1 MNLASYIDHTILKPD
16 CIAED
21 VKKICSEA
29 LQYNFYAV
37 CVAPFFVKNAATFLE
52 DSKIKITAAVG
63 FPMGYSTTAAKVE
76 EIKKAINDG
85 IHEVDAVINIA
96 AVKNGNWNYVK
107 NDIYSIIMSSQ
118 LKGKIAKIIIE
129 TSLITTDEIKKICEI
144 CREISPDF
152 VKTSTGYNGEGATV
166 ENVQLLRSLLPE
178 EIKIT
183 ASGGIRTKD
192 DAIRL
197 IQAGANRIGSS
208 SGVMIMN
215 EL

>member
-21 VKKICSEA
+21 VKQICTEA

-37 CVAPFFVKNAATFLE
+37 CVPPFFVKNASAFLNE
-52 DSKIKITAAVG
+52 TPIKIAAAVG

-76 EIKKAINDG
+76 EIKKAIDDG
-85 IHEVDAVINIA
+85 LDEVDAVINIA

-118 LKGKIAKIIIE
+118 LKGKIAKVIIE
-129 TSLITTDEIKKICEI
+129 TCLLTTDEIKKICEL
-144 CREISPDF
+144 CSEMTPDF
-152 VKTSTGYNGEGATV
+152 VKTSTGFNGEGATI

-178 EIKIT
+178 EIKIK
-183 ASGGIRTKD
+183 ASGGIRSKE

-197 IQAGANRIGSS
+197 IEAGANRLGGS